1 MGFYDCR
8 CMVTGIGLDGIGA
21 TAVLIRRNGDVYQP
35 ISLGIAGNYDRSGA
49 VDGVT
54 EDLGTDVLLRYF
66 LDRLSDGRLVLDLG
80 ATEFDR
86 ESPPA
91 DIDELLWCFE
101 RNCLDIDDEPAAA
114 AIFDGSPILLAL
126 IAQPI
131 WDGVTAAAIADRFEN
146 AFPDSPTAWDIY
158 RDHPSELSVPAGQLR
173 AINDLLAARGMA
185 WASPAHNAQ
194 RYPTDYGGQHDSED
208 LRRFLDEARRDYH
221 DLPIVLSAIESYEKK
236 IRDLLIDD

>member
-49 VDGVT
+49 VDGVI

-66 LDRLSDGRLVLDLG
+66 LDRLNDGRLVLDAD

-86 ESPPA
+86 ESPPTE
-91 DIDELLWCFE
+91 IDELLWCFE
-101 RNCLDIDDEPAAA
+101 RNCLDIDDEPVAA

-126 IAQPI
+126 VAQPI
-131 WDGVTAAAIADRFEN
+131 WDAVTAAATADRFEN
-146 AFPDSPTAWDIY
+146 AFPDSPTALEIY
-158 RDHPSELSVPAGQLR
+158 RDHPSELSVPAGKLR
-173 AINDLLAARGMA
+173 AINDLLAARA
-185 WASPAHNAQ
+185 LVWASPAHTAQ

-221 DLPIVLSAIESYEKK
+221 ELPIVLSAIDSYEKK